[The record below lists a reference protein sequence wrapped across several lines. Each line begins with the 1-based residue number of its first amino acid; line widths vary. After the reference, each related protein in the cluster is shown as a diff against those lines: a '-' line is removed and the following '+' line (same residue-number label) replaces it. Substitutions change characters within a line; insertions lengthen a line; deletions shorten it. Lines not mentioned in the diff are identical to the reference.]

1 MATEAPAMIVNGGP
15 LPSKSAAALLE
26 EQHARQDV
34 YRATIEDVPDE
45 DDIQHPPPSSLVADG
60 TDSAKGSSNVTVL
73 DGSSAVSKSATK
85 PSSPI
90 LDVRSEE
97 LVPALGSGPKPKV
110 AATMPMAWGASRK
123 AASVSTPI
131 NGLSNGPLQSCTSL
145 LNYAVYFGLTNFRIS
160 RVFDSSRPCDS

>member
-60 TDSAKGSSNVTVL
+60 ADSAKGSVNVTVL
-73 DGSSAVSKSATK
+73 DGSSATSKSAPKQTRE
-85 PSSPI
+85 SSPT

-97 LVPALGSGPKPKV
+97 LFPVLGSGPKPKV
-110 AATMPMAWGASRK
+110 AATIPMAWGASRK
-123 AASVSTPI
+123 PASVSTPI
-131 NGLSNGPLQSCTSL
+131 NGLSNGPLQSCMSL
-145 LNYAVYFGLTNFRIS
+145 LDYAVYFS
-160 RVFDSSRPCDS
+160 